1 MRVQDDT
8 ADFLAHL
15 RSLDISLRL
24 KSGRLQIC
32 APKNV
37 LTPELREQ
45 LASRKRE
52 ICAFLDDSI
61 KYLHSNF
68 PAIDSV
74 PRRGALPLSFAQSRL
89 WFLDQLMP
97 GSTAYT
103 LPMCARL
110 RGQLDSCALER
121 SFSEIIRR
129 HEILRTIFP
138 VVAGSP
144 SQVILPPAPAAIT
157 VVDLCGVPL
166 EAREAKAVHIAEVEA
181 RKPFDLAKGP
191 LLRAQLLGLGP
202 ADHVLLVTV
211 HHIVFDGWSIEV
223 FWRELS
229 ALYNAFRAGAPSPL
243 AELAVQYV
251 DFAAKQKR
259 SLDGPT
265 RAAHLAYW
273 KQQLGENPPTLD
285 LPTDRPRKVSPNS
298 PGAKRTLCIGPA
310 VCGALKSLSQ
320 REGVSLSMTL
330 LAVFSVLLHRL
341 SGQDDMLVGMP
352 VACRNRAE
360 FENMIGLFVNTMVVR
375 TRFSKALLFR
385 DLLLQIRDTML
396 DAHEHQDMPFEE
408 LVGALDPQ
416 RDLHRTPLFQ
426 VFFNHLNMQL
436 TPFRIAGL
444 EVESFGSFAVES
456 KFDFTFYLH
465 EQSDSIQLILVY
477 NTHLFDDSRMGLLL
491 EQYSRLL
498 EQICDDPLRPVTH
511 YSLLTKVE
519 GGVAPLPDPTAPLD
533 DRWLGSVHGQ
543 FVKRAA
549 ETPDRIA
556 VVDPDTQWSYG
567 QLERFSAGLAAWL
580 CERGIGPGDTVAVY
594 GHRSAPLVL
603 ALLGIL
609 RAGAAFCIFDPAHPA
624 RRLARCLRAVRPK
637 AWLRIA
643 AATAPSPD
651 LEAAI
656 AETAG
661 RCRLTLP
668 RGPDVALLRELSAG
682 CTPSHPDDV
691 DRPAYVIFT
700 SGTTGEPKC
709 VLGTHKPLS
718 HFIDWHVRQFGLNS
732 ADRFSMASGLAHD
745 PLLRDIFTPLWL
757 GATLSIPAPDD
768 ILSPGRLSQWMA
780 QQQITV
786 THLTPAVGALLAERS
801 GEPAAARKPLSALRY
816 AFFGGDVLT
825 ERDIALLRGIAPLVR
840 CIGFYGATETP
851 QAMAWC
857 RPPGAVHPEPLSS
870 DDPPFP
876 KPVPLGIPIPDVQV
890 LILNSAGML
899 AGAGELGEIY
909 IRTPYLSQGYINDEA
924 LTQQRYLTNPFT
936 GRSGDRLYRTGDL
949 GRYRPDGLVE
959 FAGRA
964 DQQIKIRGYRVEPG
978 EIEGALTARPGI
990 RECAVV
996 ARETAAME
1004 KQLAC
1009 YLVVQDEDLV
1019 HPEDLRE
1026 YLRTLLPDYLIPAE
1040 FIVLQAL
1047 PLSPNGKVDRRAL
1060 ASGKERTLSLKR
1072 YAPPR
1077 NHAEIVMTKIWSQ
1090 VLGVEKLGV
1099 FDNFFEWGGHSLAA
1113 TRLIAQLRSALDID
1127 LPLQAL
1133 FLEPTIAGLAKH
1145 LLYDAATRSYQY
1157 VSTAPCWNCLVPA
1170 QPRGTR
1176 TPFFFVAGYQSPD
1189 DTLLVL
1195 SRIIP
1200 YLDSD
1205 QPVFGF
1211 RPRWAAGTGE
1221 AYATVEE
1228 AAREFLAELVAVQP
1242 NGPYL
1247 LGGYCVGGV
1256 IALEMARQLMLAGQK
1271 IALLL
1276 LLDTERPSAFR
1287 ARCAD
1292 VRILCRRAI
1301 HIGDELWKII
1311 RSNGQVRS
1319 TLVRD
1324 LIHRKLGGAAGDS
1337 RKAAPDADNH
1347 FYELKLGFRRLA
1359 YSHPLRAY
1367 PGRITLIVN
1376 DLQYRLDKHMGWKG
1390 VAQGGLDLHRVPGDH
1405 DTMLTQH
1412 GKEFVDVLRQCI
1424 DRAALRPADRTG
1436 DVLP

>member
-1 MRVQDDT
+1 MT
-8 ADFLAHL
+8 AQESTAEFLARL
-15 RSLDISLRL
+15 RGLDIAL
-24 KSGRLQIC
+24 KVEHGRLSVG

-45 LASRKRE
+45 LASRKSE
-52 ICAFLDDSI
+52 ILAFLGDSL
-61 KYLHSNF
+61 KHLRPDL
-68 PAIDSV
+68 PAIDRV
-74 PRRGALPLSFAQSRL
+74 PRDGPLPLSFAQSRL
-89 WFLDQLMP
+89 WFVDQIMP

-103 LPMCARL
+103 LPMCVRL
-110 RGQLDSCALER
+110 HGALDVEALES
-121 SFSEIIRR
+121 SFSEITRR

-138 VVAGSP
+138 VIDGSP
-144 SQVILPPAPAAIT
+144 TLAILPPSPGGIPLL
-157 VVDLCGVPL
+157 DLSDLPFT
-166 EAREAKAVHIAEVEA
+166 EREAKALQIAAAEFK
-181 RKPFDLAKGP
+181 KPFDLAEGP
-191 LLRAQLLGLGP
+191 LLRSQLLRLDP
-202 ADHVLLVTV
+202 EDHVLLFTV
-211 HHIVFDGWSIEV
+211 HHIVFDGSSIEV
-223 FWRELS
+223 FWQDLS
-229 ALYNAFRAGAPSPL
+229 TLYCAFRAGNPPSLPT
-243 AELAVQYV
+243 LAVEYV
-251 DFAAKQKR
+251 DFTAWQR
-259 SLDGPT
+259 RLLEGPV
-265 RAAHLAYW
+265 RESHLAYW
-273 KQQLGENPPTLD
+273 KQQLGEQPPTLD
-285 LPTDRPRKVSPNS
+285 LPTDRPRRYSPNS
-298 PGAKRTLCIGPA
+298 PGAKKTRRLSPALCA
-310 VCGALKSLSQ
+310 SLKSLSR

-330 LAVFSVLLHRL
+330 LAAFNVLLHRL
-341 SGQDDMLVGMP
+341 AGQDDILVGLP
-352 VACRNRAE
+352 VVRRNRAE
-360 FENMIGLFVNTMVVR
+360 FESMIGIFVNTMVVR
-375 TRFSKALLFR
+375 TCFSGSLSFQDVLAQVR
-385 DLLLQIRDTML
+385 NTML

-426 VFFNHLNMQL
+426 VFFNHLNMQMAPVQIPGL
-436 TPFRIAGL
+436 RVEPFG
-444 EVESFGSFAVES
+444 EFEVES
-456 KFDFTFYLH
+456 KFDLTLYLH
-465 EQSDSIQLILVY
+465 EESDSIQLVLVY
-477 NTHLFDDSRMGLLL
+477 NRQLFDDSRMGLLL

-498 EQICDDPLRPVTH
+498 EQICDDPLRAVTH
-511 YSLLTKVE
+511 YSLLTKE
-519 GGVAPLPDPTAPLD
+519 GGGIAPLPDPTAPLD

-549 ETPDRIA
+549 ETPDRMA

-643 AATAPSPD
+643 AATTPSPD

-668 RGPDVALLRELSAG
+668 RGPDGALLRELSAG
-682 CTPSHPDDV
+682 CTPSYPDDV

-732 ADRFSMASGLAHD
+732 SDRFSMASGLAHD

-825 ERDIALLRGIAPLVR
+825 ERDIALLRRIAPLVR

-909 IRTPYLSQGYINDEA
+909 IRTPYLSQGYVNDEA

-936 GRSGDRLYRTGDL
+936 GRPGDRLYRTGDL

-1009 YLVVQDEDLV
+1009 YLVVHDEDRV
-1019 HPEDLRE
+1019 NPEDLRE

-1090 VLGVEKLGV
+1090 VLGVEKLGI

-1113 TRLIAQLRSALDID
+1113 TRLIAQLRSALDVD

-1200 YLDSD
+1200 YLDPD

-1211 RPRWAAGTGE
+1211 RPRWAAGSGQ

-1228 AAREFLAELVAVQP
+1228 AGREFLAELVAVQP

-1256 IALEMARQLMLAGQK
+1256 IAVEMARQLRLAGQK
-1271 IALLL
+1271 ISLLL
-1276 LLDTERPSAFR
+1276 LLDTECPSAFR
-1287 ARCAD
+1287 ACLAD
-1292 VRILCRRAI
+1292 VRILYRRAI
-1301 HIGDELWKII
+1301 HSGDVLWKII
-1311 RSNGQVRS
+1311 RSNGQFRS
-1319 TLVRD
+1319 TTIRD
-1324 LIHRKLGGAAGDS
+1324 LIHRKLGGAARDS
-1337 RKAAPDADNH
+1337 KKAAPDADNH

-1376 DLQYRLDKHMGWKG
+1376 DLQYRLDKYLGWKG
-1390 VAQGGLDLHRVPGDH
+1390 VAQGGLDVHRVPGDH

-1424 DRAALRPADRTG
+1424 DQAAPRQADRTG